1 MKKGCIHRHRPGYPS
16 TRGFIL
22 VYGPLVLGHNASL
35 QYVQFCF
42 TYRRLN
48 FIEQISGSDGGNLL
62 QFVKYGIS
70 GCIAT
75 ATHILVFHLVA
86 WKLFFALQADDWF
99 VKLLHLPIQK
109 LDDKTRSRN
118 SMKGNG
124 VAFVISNLV
133 AYLIN
138 IYWVF
143 VPGRYPWIMEI
154 GLFYLVSGV
163 AIVIGTGLMGLLI
176 RRFGMLTTYAFGA
189 NVFAALM
196 INYIVRKFFI
206 FKS

>member
-1 MKKGCIHRHRPGYPS
+1 M
-16 TRGFIL
+16 
-22 VYGPLVLGHNASL
+22 
-35 QYVQFCF
+35 
-42 TYRRLN
+42 
-48 FIEQISGSDGGNLL
+48 
-62 QFVKYGIS
+62 
-70 GCIAT
+70 
-75 ATHILVFHLVA
+75 
-86 WKLFFALQADDWF
+86 FFALQADDWF
-99 VKLLHLPIQK
+99 VRLFNLPIQE
-109 LDDKTRSRN
+109 LDDTTRSRN

-138 IYWVF
+138 VYWVF

-176 RRFGMLTTYAFGA
+176 TRFGMLTTYAFAA
-189 NVFAALM
+189 NVVSALM
-196 INYIVRKFFI
+196 INYIMRNLFI